1 MFSERVRALETA
13 VMERTRT
20 AAVREKTVLEDESRL
35 HVIYDVTEPI
45 VRGNAVFFAVK
56 RTMDVI
62 LAFVSGLALA
72 LPMLI
77 IAFLIKFDSPG
88 PAIFSQERLGRD
100 GKPFII
106 YKFRTMYLDA
116 EADGPQWAKKHDSR
130 CTPLG
135 RFLRNTRL
143 DELPQIWNILKGD
156 MSIVGPR
163 PERACFY
170 NEFET
175 YIHGFHYRLLVKPGL
190 TGLAQVNGGYDLKP
204 EEKIIYDI
212 QYIENQSILMD
223 LKCMFKTVSLIFT
236 HEGAR

>member
-13 VMERTRT
+13 VLERTRT

>member
-1 MFSERVRALETA
+1 META
-13 VMERTRT
+13 VLERTRT
-20 AAVREKTVLEDESRL
+20 AAEREKTVLEDESRL
-35 HVIYDVTEPI
+35 HGIYDVTEP
-45 VRGNAVFFAVK
+45 VVCGNAVFFAVK

-72 LPMLI
+72 LPMVI
-77 IAFLIKFDSPG
+77 IAMLIKLDSPG
-88 PAIFSQERLGRD
+88 PAIFRQERLGKD
-100 GKPFII
+100 GKPFTI

-116 EADGPQWAKKHDSR
+116 EADGPQWAKRNDCR

-135 RFLRNTRL
+135 RFLRHTRL
-143 DELPQIWNILKGD
+143 DELPQLWNILKGD

-170 NEFET
+170 SEFET

-204 EEKIIYDI
+204 EEKIMFDI
-212 QYIENQSILMD
+212 EYIQKQSIELD
-223 LKCMFKTVSLIFT
+223 LKCILQTIHLVFT

>member
-1 MFSERVRALETA
+1 MFSEGVRALETA
-13 VMERTRT
+13 VLERTRT
-20 AAVREKTVLEDESRL
+20 AAERGKTVLEDESRL
-35 HVIYDVTEPI
+35 HGIYDVTEP
-45 VRGNAVFFAVK
+45 VVCGNAVFFAVK

-72 LPMLI
+72 LPMVI
-77 IAFLIKFDSPG
+77 IAILIKLDSPG
-88 PAIFSQERLGRD
+88 PAIFRQERLGKD
-100 GKPFII
+100 GKPFTI

-116 EADGPQWAKKHDSR
+116 EADGPQWAKRNDCR

-135 RFLRNTRL
+135 RFLRHTRL
-143 DELPQIWNILKGD
+143 DELPQLWNILKGD

-170 NEFET
+170 SEFET

-204 EEKIIYDI
+204 EEKIVYDI
-212 QYIENQSILMD
+212 QYIENQSFLMD
-223 LKCMFKTVSLIFT
+223 LKCIFKTVFLVFT

>member
-1 MFSERVRALETA
+1 MKTA
-13 VMERTRT
+13 
-20 AAVREKTVLEDESRL
+20 VLEDESRL
-35 HVIYDVTEPI
+35 HGIYDVTEPV

-62 LAFVSGLALA
+62 LAFVAGLALV
-72 LPMLI
+72 LPMVI
-77 IAFLIKFDSPG
+77 IAILIKLDSPG
-88 PAIFSQERLGRD
+88 PAIFCQERLGKG
-100 GKPFII
+100 GKPFTI

-116 EADGPQWAKKHDSR
+116 EADGPQWAKKHDCR

-135 RFLRNTRL
+135 RCLRNTRL
-143 DELPQIWNILKGD
+143 DELPQLWNILKGD

-170 NEFET
+170 SKFET

-190 TGLAQVNGGYDLKP
+190 TGLAQVNGGYDLEP
-204 EEKIIYDI
+204 EEKIVYDI
-212 QYIENQSILMD
+212 QYIENQSVLMD
-223 LKCMFKTVSLIFT
+223 LKCIFKTVSLVFT

>member
-1 MFSERVRALETA
+1 MKTA
-13 VMERTRT
+13 
-20 AAVREKTVLEDESRL
+20 VLEDESRL
-35 HVIYDVTEPI
+35 HGIYDVTEPV

-62 LAFVSGLALA
+62 LAFVAGLALV
-72 LPMLI
+72 LPMVI
-77 IAFLIKFDSPG
+77 IAILIKLDSPG
-88 PAIFSQERLGRD
+88 PAIFRQERLGKG
-100 GKPFII
+100 GKPFTI

-116 EADGPQWAKKHDSR
+116 EADGPQWAKKHDCR

-135 RFLRNTRL
+135 RCLRNTRL
-143 DELPQIWNILKGD
+143 DELPQLWNILKGD

-170 NEFET
+170 SKFET

-204 EEKIIYDI
+204 EEKIVYDI
-212 QYIENQSILMD
+212 QYIENQSVLMD
-223 LKCMFKTVSLIFT
+223 LKCILKTVSLVFT

>member
-1 MFSERVRALETA
+1 META
-13 VMERTRT
+13 VLERTRT
-20 AAVREKTVLEDESRL
+20 AAERKKTVLEDESRL
-35 HVIYDVTEPI
+35 HGIYDVTEPV

-62 LAFVSGLALA
+62 LAFVSGLILA
-72 LPMLI
+72 LPMVI
-77 IAFLIKFDSPG
+77 IAILIKLDSPG
-88 PAIFSQERLGRD
+88 PAIFRQERLCKG
-100 GKPFII
+100 GKPFTI

-116 EADGPQWAKKHDSR
+116 EADGPQWAKRHDCR

-135 RFLRNTRL
+135 RFLRHTRL
-143 DELPQIWNILKGD
+143 DELPQLWNILKGD

-170 NEFET
+170 DEFET
-175 YIHGFHYRLLVKPGL
+175 YIHGFSYRLLVKPGL

-204 EEKIIYDI
+204 EEKIVYDI
-212 QYIENQSILMD
+212 QYIENQSIMMD
-223 LKCMFKTVSLIFT
+223 LKCILKTVLLIFT